1 MRFDDSFDVLSI
13 LGGWNRHVFTP
24 EWISRYLFSSDFEEL
39 SVEVETEVPKSNFD
53 VGYVSPRVS
62 SEEVR
67 VLLDGS
73 NLNFSPVKMEDGIF
87 DRIQEMVIQLA
98 DYLPHTPV
106 LGYNVSFSFVED
118 SVDENLME
126 TMRPSDLVDI
136 QSWGAKSH
144 LEQYTRQLVWH
155 ERTCFFVILIEES
168 KATFK
173 FNFYS
178 TLGSLSEFK
187 SSITENSLVVLK
199 NEALKFI
206 REIYSLELERGEK

>member
-39 SVEVETEVPKSNFD
+39 SVEVGTERPKSNFD
-53 VGYVSPRVS
+53 VEYVSPRVS

-73 NLNFSPVKMEDGIF
+73 SLNFSPVKMEDEIF

-136 QSWGAKSH
+136 QSWGAKSP
-144 LEQYTRQLVWH
+144 LEQYTRQLVWY
-155 ERTCFFVILIEES
+155 ERTCFFVILIEGS
-168 KATFK
+168 KVTFK

-178 TLGSLSEFK
+178 SLESLSELK
-187 SSITENSLVVLK
+187 SSIAENSLVVLK

-206 REIYSLELERGEK
+206 REIYSLELEGGEK